1 MSSKNIKIGINK
13 YIIKTK
19 YFQVI
24 FTMSNGKTVI
34 ELWKNGE
41 VVEDA
46 NQVLETNEN
55 TESSTAGPNT
65 IDTDDSESKIAVSNN
80 PKDDSTEHKAET
92 TTVKTPIL
100 LDKLRTAIRSG
111 DKSVLF
117 TIGNENSN
125 LQQSRRPKFRKS
137 NDETLAF
144 IQNLRKETEKNNKN
158 FLMTVFSRVNGDV
171 NRKRRKRETN
181 YVVNR
186 KTDTKSR

>member
-1 MSSKNIKIGINK
+1 M
-13 YIIKTK
+13 
-19 YFQVI
+19 
-24 FTMSNGKTVI
+24 
-34 ELWKNGE
+34 
-41 VVEDA
+41 
-46 NQVLETNEN
+46 
-55 TESSTAGPNT
+55 
-65 IDTDDSESKIAVSNN
+65 
-80 PKDDSTEHKAET
+80 
-92 TTVKTPIL
+92 